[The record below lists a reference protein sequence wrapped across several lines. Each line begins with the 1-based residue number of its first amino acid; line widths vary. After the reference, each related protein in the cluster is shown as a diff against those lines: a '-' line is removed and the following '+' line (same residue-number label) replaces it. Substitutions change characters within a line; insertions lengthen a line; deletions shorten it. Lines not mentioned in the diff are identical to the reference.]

1 LPKRHFGSHE
11 PLRDFS
17 KSTATKWSG
26 AAREKIF
33 LKKVLSFSERRGA
46 IRMINLQVETS
57 ELLIRCQSEPVEDLQ
72 FNLKSHSDNP
82 TRRTM

>member
-1 LPKRHFGSHE
+1 M
-11 PLRDFS
+11 
-17 KSTATKWSG
+17 ATW
-26 AAREKIF
+26 EKYF
-33 LKKVLSFSERRGA
+33 QKKVFLFSERRGA

-82 TRRTM
+82 PRRTM